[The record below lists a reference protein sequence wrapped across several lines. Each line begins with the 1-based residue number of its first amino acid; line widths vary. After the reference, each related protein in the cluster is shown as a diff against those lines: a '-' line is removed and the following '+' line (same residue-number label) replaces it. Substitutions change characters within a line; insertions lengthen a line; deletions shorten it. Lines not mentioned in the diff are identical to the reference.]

1 MVTWIPHKK
10 PPNLCRRFDPFTEM
24 NDDELDDA
32 MAAPVD
38 REAAALQL
46 SKLLKDW
53 DNVIHGVAVGSI
65 IDAVISMSF
74 QCHFMSCHSIL
85 TRCAP
90 FWRHRRHLQVAGV
103 RSKPCSDPQLGTGPC
118 CGSG

>member
-10 PPNLCRRFDPFTEM
+10 PPNLSRRFDPFTEM

-74 QCHFMSCHSIL
+74 QCHFSCSIWIQL
-85 TRCAP
+85 AGASGRADHHQEDVP
-90 FWRHRRHLQVAGV
+90 F
-103 RSKPCSDPQLGTGPC
+103 
-118 CGSG
+118 

>member
-1 MVTWIPHKK
+1 
-10 PPNLCRRFDPFTEM
+10 M

-74 QCHFMSCHSIL
+74 QCHFNVISCHVI
-85 TRCAP
+85 P
-90 FWRHRRHLQVAGV
+90 FWPDVLHFGA
-103 RSKPCSDPQLGTGPC
+103 TGATFR
-118 CGSG
+118 

>member
-1 MVTWIPHKK
+1 
-10 PPNLCRRFDPFTEM
+10 M

-85 TRCAP
+85 TSCAP